1 MSFQEQTLTAMNL
14 QGTSLVAGARGAT
27 GGRRFSAAN
36 PATGK
41 TLTPEFHEAS
51 DAEVA
56 RAMQSAAA
64 AFDDYRKRSAE
75 QRAAFLDRIAA
86 CIEELGDALIERAS
100 AETALPVARLTGERG
115 RTCGQLR
122 LFSQV
127 VREGSWVDA
136 RIDTALPDRQP
147 APRPDIRRM
156 LKGIGPVVVFGS
168 SNFPLAFSTAGGDT
182 ASAFA
187 AGCPVVVKAHRAHA
201 GTAEMV
207 GQAIAR
213 AVADCGLPAGMFSM
227 LHGGGATIGMA
238 MVRHPA
244 TAAVGFTGS
253 RVAGRALFDA
263 AAAREQPIPV
273 FAEMSSLNPTFL
285 LPDAMQSGAESI
297 AQGLFSSFTLGVGQF
312 CTKPGLIFAL
322 RDAATER
329 FIAALT
335 KLVEA
340 APPGTMLTADIHSAF
355 EAERGHVMS
364 TAGVSSLAQSAAA
377 GAGPTQAR
385 PSVAKTDARH
395 FLATPAL
402 ATEAFGPFA
411 LLILADSMDEMVA
424 CAQALEGQLT
434 ATLQATAADLA
445 RSAALLEAAERRA
458 GRVVINGFPTG
469 VEVSPA
475 MNHGGP
481 YPATTDVRYTSVG
494 TAAMLRFARPHC
506 YQGYSDELLPPQL
519 RNANPLGIE
528 RLVNG
533 RLTREA
539 I

>member
-1 MSFQEQTLTAMNL
+1 MNL
-14 QGTSLVAGARGAT
+14 QGTSFIAGTRGPL
-27 GGRRFSAAN
+27 GGRTFSTAN
-36 PATGK
+36 PAAGAA
-41 TLTPEFHEAS
+41 LAPDFHEAS

-56 RAMQSAAA
+56 RAMEAAA
-64 AFDDYRKRSAE
+64 VAFDDYRNRSSS
-75 QRAAFLDRIAA
+75 QRAAFLDRIADR
-86 CIEELGDALIERAS
+86 IEELGDSLIERANS
-100 AETALPVARLTGERG
+100 ETALPVARLTGERA

-122 LFSQV
+122 LFAQV

-136 RIDTALPDRQP
+136 RIDTALPERQP

-156 LKGIGPVVVFGS
+156 LKGLGPVVVFGS

-207 GQAIAR
+207 GQAIVR
-213 AVADCGLPAGMFSM
+213 AVADCDLPPGMFSM

-253 RVAGRALFDA
+253 RAAGRALFDA
-263 AAAREQPIPV
+263 AAARERPIPV
-273 FAEMSSLNPTFL
+273 FAEMSSLNPVFL
-285 LPDAMQSGAESI
+285 LPQAMQAGAESI
-297 AQGLFSSFTLGVGQF
+297 AQGLFGSFTLGVGQF

-322 RDAATER
+322 RDAATDR
-329 FIAALT
+329 FVAALT
-335 KLVEA
+335 KLVDGA
-340 APPGTMLTADIHSAF
+340 QVGTMLTSDIRAAF
-355 EAERGHVMS
+355 EKERGHVMS
-364 TAGVSSLAQSAAA
+364 MTGVSRLAQSTAEAIAAK
-377 GAGPTQAR
+377 TQAV
-385 PSVAKTDARH
+385 PSVAVTDARR
-395 FLATPAL
+395 FIATPEL
-402 ATEAFGPFA
+402 ATEAFGRFS
-411 LLILADSMDEMVA
+411 LLIRADSMDEMLA
-424 CAQALEGQLT
+424 CARALEGQLT
-434 ATLQATAADLA
+434 ATLQAAPADLA
-445 RSAALLEAAERRA
+445 HAAELLDVVERCA

-506 YQGYSDELLPPQL
+506 YQGYSDELLPAEL
-519 RNANPLGIE
+519 RNANALGIE